1 MALQLDNLNALH
13 LCGAYKNHDAKIQKY
28 QKERRKRIMKNK
40 KIMRMLIVGASIFA
54 LAGCGTS
61 NDMGTNGERKTKD
74 TYIENDITNP
84 DKKDASDENDSKDTS
99 NVNNSKDTPNGDNP
113 KNIPDENNPQNTPDE
128 NNPKNTPD
136 GNDSNAVGS
145 MDGDELITAS
155 DLQGSVTEFSDNGCT
170 INPATSDNNGEAVI
184 AADGYEDEGAKV
196 TIKYGD
202 NCIFQRAVMSI
213 GTGNATVSEAAKA
226 DIKKKTSLLLYGN
239 FDDTEN
245 FTAAKVVIVQYEHE

>member
-61 NDMGTNGERKTKD
+61 NDTGTNRERETKD
-74 TYIENDITNP
+74 AYIENDITNP
-84 DKKDASDENDSKDTS
+84 GQKDASDENDS
-99 NVNNSKDTPNGDNP
+99 N
-113 KNIPDENNPQNTPDE
+113 
-128 NNPKNTPD
+128 NTPD

-145 MDGDELITAS
+145 MDGDELIIAS

-170 INPATSDNNGEAVI
+170 ITPTTSSNDGKAKIAEE
-184 AADGYEDEGAKV
+184 AADGFEDEAEKIN
-196 TIKYGD
+196 IKYGD

-213 GTGNATVSEAAKA
+213 ATGKATVSEAAKA
-226 DIKKKTSLLLYGN
+226 EIKKKTSLLLYGN
-239 FDDTEN
+239 FDDTKN
-245 FTAAKVVIVQYEHE
+245 FTATKVIITQYE

>member
-1 MALQLDNLNALH
+1 
-13 LCGAYKNHDAKIQKY
+13 
-28 QKERRKRIMKNK
+28 MKNK

-54 LAGCGTS
+54 LVGCGTS
-61 NDMGTNGERKTKD
+61 NDTGTNRERKTKD

-84 DKKDASDENDSKDTS
+84 GRKDASDENDSKDTS
-99 NVNNSKDTPNGDNP
+99 NG
-113 KNIPDENNPQNTPDE
+113 

-213 GTGNATVSEAAKA
+213 ATGKATVSEAAKA

-245 FTAAKVVIVQYEHE
+245 FTAAKVMIVQYEYN

>member
-1 MALQLDNLNALH
+1 
-13 LCGAYKNHDAKIQKY
+13 
-28 QKERRKRIMKNK
+28 MKNK
-40 KIMRMLIVGASIFA
+40 KLMRMLIAGASIFA

-61 NDMGTNGERKTKD
+61 DDTGTNREKEPQN

-84 DKKDASDENDSKDTS
+84 GQKDASDKNDS
-99 NVNNSKDTPNGDNP
+99 N
-113 KNIPDENNPQNTPDE
+113 
-128 NNPKNTPD
+128 NTPD
-136 GNDSNAVGS
+136 GNGSNAVGS
-145 MDGDELITAS
+145 MDGDGLITAS

-170 INPATSDNNGEAVI
+170 ITPTTSSSDGNAKIAEE

-213 GTGNATVSEAAKA
+213 GTGKATVSEASKT

-245 FTAAKVVIVQYEHE
+245 FTATKVMIVQYEHEQEEQT

>member
-1 MALQLDNLNALH
+1 
-13 LCGAYKNHDAKIQKY
+13 
-28 QKERRKRIMKNK
+28 
-40 KIMRMLIVGASIFA
+40 MLIVGASMFV

-61 NDMGTNGERKTKD
+61 NDTGTNGERKTKD
-74 TYIENDITNP
+74 TYIENDTTNP

-99 NVNNSKDTPNGDNP
+99 NGNNSKDTPDGD
-113 KNIPDENNPQNTPDE
+113 
-128 NNPKNTPD
+128 NPKNTPD

-170 INPATSDNNGEAVI
+170 INSVTSDNDGEAVI

-213 GTGNATVSEAAKA
+213 ATGKATVSEAAKA

-245 FTAAKVVIVQYEHE
+245 FTAAKVVIVQYEHN

>member
-1 MALQLDNLNALH
+1 
-13 LCGAYKNHDAKIQKY
+13 
-28 QKERRKRIMKNK
+28 MKNK
-40 KIMRMLIVGASIFA
+40 KLMQALIIGASIFA
-54 LAGCGTS
+54 LAGCGTPGDTDP
-61 NDMGTNGERKTKD
+61 NAERGTREP
-74 TYIENDITNP
+74 YIENEITDPSINDDP
-84 DKKDASDENDSKDTS
+84 DEDDSKDTS
-99 NVNNSKDTPNGDNP
+99 NGNHT
-113 KNIPDENNPQNTPDE
+113 
-128 NNPKNTPD
+128 KNTPD

-155 DLQGSVTEFSDNGCT
+155 DLQGSVTGFSDNGCT
-170 INPATSDNNGEAVI
+170 ITPATSSNDGEAVI

-213 GTGNATVSEAAKA
+213 GTGKATVSEAAKA

-245 FTAAKVVIVQYEHE
+245 FTATKVMIVQYEQE

>member
-1 MALQLDNLNALH
+1 M
-13 LCGAYKNHDAKIQKY
+13 
-28 QKERRKRIMKNK
+28 RNK
-40 KIMRMLIVGASIFA
+40 KLMRMLIVGASMFA

-61 NDMGTNGERKTKD
+61 NDTGTNGERKTKD

-84 DKKDASDENDSKDTS
+84 DKKDASDKNDS
-99 NVNNSKDTPNGDNP
+99 N
-113 KNIPDENNPQNTPDE
+113 
-128 NNPKNTPD
+128 NTPD

-226 DIKKKTSLLLYGN
+226 DIKKKTSLLLYGS

-245 FTAAKVVIVQYEHE
+245 FTATKAVIVQYEYN

>member
-1 MALQLDNLNALH
+1 
-13 LCGAYKNHDAKIQKY
+13 
-28 QKERRKRIMKNK
+28 MKNK
-40 KIMRMLIVGASIFA
+40 KLLRMLIVGASIFA

-61 NDMGTNGERKTKD
+61 NDTGTNREKETQNAFS
-74 TYIENDITNP
+74 ENDITNP
-84 DKKDASDENDSKDTS
+84 DQKNASDKNDS
-99 NVNNSKDTPNGDNP
+99 N
-113 KNIPDENNPQNTPDE
+113 
-128 NNPKNTPD
+128 NTPD

-170 INPATSDNNGEAVI
+170 ITPVTSSNDGKAKIAEE
-184 AADGYEDEGAKV
+184 AADGHEDEGAKV

-213 GTGNATVSEAAKA
+213 ATGKAAVSEVAKA

-245 FTAAKVVIVQYEHE
+245 FTATKVMIVQYE

>member
-1 MALQLDNLNALH
+1 
-13 LCGAYKNHDAKIQKY
+13 
-28 QKERRKRIMKNK
+28 MKNK

-61 NDMGTNGERKTKD
+61 NDTGTNRERKTKD

-84 DKKDASDENDSKDTS
+84 DRKDASDENDSKDTS
-99 NVNNSKDTPNGDNP
+99 NG
-113 KNIPDENNPQNTPDE
+113 

-213 GTGNATVSEAAKA
+213 ATGKATVCEAAKA

-245 FTAAKVVIVQYEHE
+245 FTAAKIVIVQYEYN

>member
-13 LCGAYKNHDAKIQKY
+13 PCGAYKNHDAKIQTY

-61 NDMGTNGERKTKD
+61 NDTGTNGDRKTKD

-99 NVNNSKDTPNGDNP
+99 NGNNSKDTPDGD
-113 KNIPDENNPQNTPDE
+113 
-128 NNPKNTPD
+128 NPKNTPD

-170 INPATSDNNGEAVI
+170 ITPTTSSSDGNAKIAEE

-213 GTGNATVSEAAKA
+213 GTGKATVSEAAKT

-245 FTAAKVVIVQYEHE
+245 FTATKVMIVQYEHE